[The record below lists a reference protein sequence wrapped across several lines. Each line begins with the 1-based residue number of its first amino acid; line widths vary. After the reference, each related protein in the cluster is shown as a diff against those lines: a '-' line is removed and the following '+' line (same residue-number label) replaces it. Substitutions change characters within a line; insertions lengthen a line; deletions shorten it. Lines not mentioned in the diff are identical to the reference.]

1 MLGYSLAGWDLVWI
15 VPAGDYRLHDLMN
28 ETVGRGVIISESL
41 KQDLIVYD
49 DHAIGTA
56 AFGHKIVYGTY
67 SCQVPS
73 ALLGELGSIGI
84 VPQLSQYAQGKD
96 GVVGFAL
103 ISDMVNDGIDKAC
116 SRTATKGDN
125 EQDAIALPYP
135 QGGEIPYG
143 IPGAVE
149 YGSGRLSGG

>member
-1 MLGYSLAGWDLVWI
+1 
-15 VPAGDYRLHDLMN
+15 MN

-56 AFGHKIVYGTY
+56 AFGHKIVYRTY

-73 ALLGELGSIGI
+73 ALLGELGSIGE
-84 VPQLSQYAQGKD
+84 VSQLSQYSQGKD

-103 ISDMVNDGIDKAC
+103 ISDMVYDGIDKAC
-116 SRTATKGDN
+116 SRPSPEGDN
-125 EQDAIALPYP
+125 E
-135 QGGEIPYG
+135 
-143 IPGAVE
+143 
-149 YGSGRLSGG
+149 